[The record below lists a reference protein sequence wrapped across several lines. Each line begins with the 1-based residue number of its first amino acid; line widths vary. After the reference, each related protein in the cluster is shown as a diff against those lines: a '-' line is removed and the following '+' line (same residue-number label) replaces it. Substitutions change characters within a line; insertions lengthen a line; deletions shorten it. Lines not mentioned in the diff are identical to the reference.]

1 MENSISCSP
10 WRFTNRTKMK
20 KRPMQYNTIQYN
32 TIQYEYYYSGI
43 NPVEFRGHNKEMSR
57 SNACTMDERRGSMDE
72 EGIAEDIYV
81 HMIRIT
87 RQVHYTYIYIYI
99 YI

>member
-1 MENSISCSP
+1 
-10 WRFTNRTKMK
+10 
-20 KRPMQYNTIQYN
+20 
-32 TIQYEYYYSGI
+32 
-43 NPVEFRGHNKEMSR
+43 
-57 SNACTMDERRGSMDE
+57 MDE

-99 YI
+99 YTYIYDVADVPESAAWVGEGIGWIEPGSWRY